1 MFGGRDG
8 QRGFVMLTLLPMML
22 VIFFSAFAVILAS
35 AFAARKNAV
44 MTHQWAS
51 EAVSF
56 AADAANRERDV
67 GDAASRTDLAR
78 QWFVYAFAAMIEAD
92 FDGSSFVPRGES
104 IWPGP
109 IRLTGFRYAPPG
121 TPVPGSG
128 GHAATAR
135 PGYEADLEVPVL
147 GARLPFIGEQYV
159 TVPMRCLGVVSP
171 VADR

>member
-1 MFGGRDG
+1 LGN
-8 QRGFVMLTLLPMML
+8 QRGFVMLTLLPVML
-22 VIFFSAFAVILAS
+22 VVFFS

-51 EAVSF
+51 EAVSC
-56 AADAANRERDV
+56 AANAANRKRDV
-67 GDAASRTDLAR
+67 GDAASRTDLVR
-78 QWFVYAFAAMIEAD
+78 QWFVYPFASMIEAD
-92 FDGSSFVPRGES
+92 FDGSSFVPRGGS

-121 TPVPGSG
+121 TPVSGSG

-147 GARLPFIGEQYV
+147 GARLPFIGERYV

-171 VADR
+171 VAE